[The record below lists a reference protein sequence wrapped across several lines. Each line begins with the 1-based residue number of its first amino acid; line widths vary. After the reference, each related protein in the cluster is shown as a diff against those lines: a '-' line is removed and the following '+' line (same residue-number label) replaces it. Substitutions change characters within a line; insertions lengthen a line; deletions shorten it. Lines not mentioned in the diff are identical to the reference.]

1 MQPLDLFWLDDVCCS
16 DLGLVL
22 QGPVTFSGAQPKVDT
37 VSVPGRNGDLCFF
50 DGSFSNVTGTA
61 RCFALDAKD
70 VSHKLDAITGWVLGN
85 LGYRRL
91 IVSQEREFYRLARV
105 SIGPANEIRMR
116 RLAPFEITF
125 DCKPQ
130 KYLLSGEAKIAL
142 SAPGTPLHNPYAFT
156 ALPKITVYGSGPG
169 NLQVGST
176 TVQIKALDGILT
188 LDSEMQDAYKGTQ
201 EIQNRN
207 DEIYAPI
214 FPSLAP
220 GDNAVSWTG
229 GIERVE
235 IVPRWWTI

>member
-1 MQPLDLFWLDDVCCS
+1 MQPLDVFWLDNACCS
-16 DLGLVL
+16 DFGLVL
-22 QGPVTFSGAQPKVDT
+22 QGPVTFSGAQPKVNT

-50 DGSFSNVTGTA
+50 DGSFSNVSGTA

-91 IVSQEREFYRLARV
+91 IVSQEREVCRLARV

-130 KYLLSGEAKIAL
+130 KYLLFGETKIVLA
-142 SAPGTPLHNPYAFT
+142 APGTLLHNPYAFT
-156 ALPKITVYGSGPG
+156 ALPLITVYGSGPG

-176 TVQIKALDGILT
+176 TVQIKALDGSLT
-188 LDSEMQDAYKGTQ
+188 LDSEIQDAYKGTQ
-201 EIQNRN
+201 NKNNTIF
-207 DEIYAPI
+207 APE
-214 FPSLAP
+214 FPKLAP

-235 IVPRWWTI
+235 VVPRWWTI